1 MKRCF
6 VCMKLK
12 FKINFREEIHT
23 YMKLKDT
30 QNILCIK
37 KPTRFNNFYFFFMRL
52 CGFSQRLS
60 DYF

>member
-23 YMKLKDT
+23 YMKLK
-30 QNILCIK
+30 
-37 KPTRFNNFYFFFMRL
+37 
-52 CGFSQRLS
+52 
-60 DYF
+60 

>member
-23 YMKLKDT
+23 YMK
-30 QNILCIK
+30 
-37 KPTRFNNFYFFFMRL
+37 
-52 CGFSQRLS
+52 
-60 DYF
+60 

>member
-30 QNILCIK
+30 
-37 KPTRFNNFYFFFMRL
+37 
-52 CGFSQRLS
+52 
-60 DYF
+60 